1 LLALRGA
8 LNMAHPKRQPRR
20 AGLDRKPAP
29 ETTTMTHRPLFPTR
43 RVVLLAAAASVAA
56 PAVRA
61 QSAADFPSKPIRI
74 ILPFTPG
81 GTTDALARGIG
92 QKLTE
97 YWGQPVVIDNRPGAA
112 GWLGISQMAK
122 MPADGYTIGL
132 TISNI
137 IYAHALYTKL
147 PFDIQKDFEPVSMI
161 SRSAVA
167 LAVAASFPANT
178 LEEFVALVK
187 KNPGKYSYASFG
199 QGTSANIFGE
209 SLNLA
214 AKLDLV
220 HVPYKGAA
228 PMVTDL
234 LGGQVSS
241 VILDTASLR
250 PLAQSGKAKV
260 LAMTGAQR
268 ATVFPTV
275 PTFAELGYPG
285 FEPVGFFMVLA
296 PAGTPKELVRKLSEG
311 IARAVRTDEM
321 RTRIADFGQELVGGT
336 PEQLAQGIRVDGE
349 IFAKAIRTAN
359 IKVEQNQ

>member
-1 LLALRGA
+1 LPDAQAAKNIRLPSASTA
-8 LNMAHPKRQPRR
+8 A
-20 AGLDRKPAP
+20 
-29 ETTTMTHRPLFPTR
+29 TTATGDSRVPNFNQASTR
-43 RVVLLAAAASVAA
+43 RSWLIAAAASIAA
-56 PAVRA
+56 PTSWA
-61 QSAADFPSKPIRI
+61 QGASEFPNKPIRI

-81 GTTDALARGIG
+81 GTTDALARSIG
-92 QKLTE
+92 QKLQE
-97 YWGQPVVIDNRPGAA
+97 YWGQPTFVDNRPGAA

-147 PFDIQKDFEPVSMI
+147 PFDIQRDFEPVSMI

-178 LEEFVALVK
+178 LEEFVALVR

-209 SLNLA
+209 TLNLA

-228 PMVTDL
+228 PIVTDL

-241 VILDTASLR
+241 TILDTATLR
-250 PLAQSGKAKV
+250 PLMMSGKVKV

-268 ATVFPTV
+268 AAGFPAV
-275 PTFAELGYPG
+275 PTFAELGYAG
-285 FEPVGFFMVLA
+285 FEPVGFFQVLA
-296 PAGTPKELVRKLSEG
+296 PAGTPKDIVRKLSDG
-311 IARAVRTDEM
+311 IGRAIRSDDL
-321 RTRIADFGQELVGGT
+321 RTRILDMAQEPVGST
-336 PEQLAQGIRVDGE
+336 PEQLAQAIRSDGE

>member
-1 LLALRGA
+1 MPTTPRSHAFTRRDWLLAGA
-8 LNMAHPKRQPRR
+8 AM
-20 AGLDRKPAP
+20 
-29 ETTTMTHRPLFPTR
+29 
-43 RVVLLAAAASVAA
+43 AAAPLSH
-56 PAVRA
+56 A
-61 QSAADFPSKPIRI
+61 QSAADYPNKPIRI

-81 GTTDALARGIG
+81 GTTDALARAIG
-92 QKLTE
+92 QKLQE
-97 YWGQPVVIDNRPGAA
+97 YWGQPTIIDNRPGAA

-137 IYAHALYTKL
+137 IYAHALYQKL

-167 LAVAASFPANT
+167 LAVPANFPANT
-178 LEEFVALVK
+178 LEEFIAVVRK
-187 KNPGKYSYASFG
+187 TPGKYSYASFG

-209 SLNLA
+209 TLNLA
-214 AKLDLV
+214 AKLDLA

-228 PMVTDL
+228 PIVTDL

-241 VILDTASLR
+241 TILDTATLR
-250 PLAQSGKAKV
+250 PLMQAGKVKV

-268 ATVFPTV
+268 AMGFPNV
-275 PTFAELGYPG
+275 PTFAELGYAG

-296 PAGTPKELVRKLSEG
+296 PAGTPRDIVRKLSDG
-311 IARAVRTDEM
+311 IGRAIRTEDL
-321 RTRIADFGQELVGGT
+321 RNRILEFSQEPVGST
-336 PEQLAQGIRVDGE
+336 PEQLAQAIKTDGD
-349 IFAKAIRTAN
+349 IFARAIRAAN

>member
-1 LLALRGA
+1 
-8 LNMAHPKRQPRR
+8 M
-20 AGLDRKPAP
+20 KPP
-29 ETTTMTHRPLFPTR
+29 PLTTTR
-43 RVVLLAAAASVAA
+43 RRLLIASAASVVA
-56 PAVRA
+56 PGLRA
-61 QSAADFPSKPIRI
+61 QGAQDYPNKPIRI

-81 GTTDALARGIG
+81 GTTDALARAIG
-92 QKLTE
+92 QKLQE
-97 YWGQPVVIDNRPGAA
+97 YWGQPTVVDNRPGAA
-112 GWLGISQMAK
+112 GWLGITQMAK

-137 IYAHALYTKL
+137 IYAHALYNKL

-167 LAVAASFPANT
+167 LAVSASFPANT
-178 LEEFVALVK
+178 LEEFIAMVK

-209 SLNLA
+209 SLNLV

-250 PLAQSGKAKV
+250 PLMQSGKAKV
-260 LAMTGAQR
+260 LAMTGSQR
-268 ATVFPTV
+268 AQGFPNV
-275 PTFAELGYPG
+275 PTFGELGFPG

-296 PAGTPKELVRKLSEG
+296 PAGTPKDIVRKLSDG
-311 IARAVRTDEM
+311 IGRAIRTDDL
-321 RTRIADFGQELVGGT
+321 RNRILEFSQEPVGGT
-336 PEQLAQGIRVDGE
+336 PDQLAQAIKTDGE
-349 IFAKAIRTAN
+349 IFAKAIRSAN

>member
-1 LLALRGA
+1 MQPDTPAAARTPTPATTSRRSLLVAGA
-8 LNMAHPKRQPRR
+8 
-20 AGLDRKPAP
+20 AGL
-29 ETTTMTHRPLFPTR
+29 L
-43 RVVLLAAAASVAA
+43 A

-61 QSAADFPSKPIRI
+61 QGAQDYPNKPIRI

-92 QKLTE
+92 QKLQE
-97 YWGQPVVIDNRPGAA
+97 YWGQPTVIDNRPGAA
-112 GWLGISQMAK
+112 GWLGITQMAK
-122 MPADGYTIGL
+122 MPADGYTIAV

-137 IYAHALYTKL
+137 IYAHALYNKL

-167 LAVAASFPANT
+167 LAVAANFPANT
-178 LEEFVALVK
+178 LEEFIALVK

-250 PLAQSGKAKV
+250 PLMQAGKAKV

-268 ATVFPTV
+268 AQGFPNV
-275 PTFAELGYPG
+275 PTFGELGFPG

-296 PAGTPKELVRKLSEG
+296 PAGTPKDIVRKLSDG
-311 IARAVRTDEM
+311 IGRAIRTDDL
-321 RTRIADFGQELVGGT
+321 RNRILEFSQEPVGGT
-336 PEQLAQGIRVDGE
+336 PEQLAQSIKSDGE
-349 IFAKAIRTAN
+349 IFARAIRTAN
-359 IKVEQNQ
+359 IKVEQSQ